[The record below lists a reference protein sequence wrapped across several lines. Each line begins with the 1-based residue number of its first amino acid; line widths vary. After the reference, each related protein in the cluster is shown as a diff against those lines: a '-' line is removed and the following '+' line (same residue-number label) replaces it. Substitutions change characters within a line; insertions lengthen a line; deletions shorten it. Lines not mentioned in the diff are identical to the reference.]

1 LLPQWREAARSLAKR
16 NYTERVA
23 VPADTISPRPGSGPQ
38 LNEEQQAAAA
48 AIRAHRGFATYL
60 LDGVTG
66 SGKTEVYL
74 QAIADCL
81 AAGRQALVLVPEIG
95 LTPQTLGRFRA
106 RLGVPVHALHSGL
119 SDGERARVWA
129 AA

>member
-1 LLPQWREAARSLAKR
+1 
-16 NYTERVA
+16 
-23 VPADTISPRPGSGPQ
+23 
-38 LNEEQQAAAA
+38 EQQAAAT
-48 AIRAHRGFATYL
+48 AIRAHSGFATYL

-81 AAGRQALVLVPEIG
+81 AAGKQALVLVPEIG
-95 LTPQTLGRFRA
+95 LTPQAVGRFRT

-119 SDGERARVWA
+119 SDGER
-129 AA
+129 